1 VRGLRKLSRAYNA
14 SLLVTLVE
22 SRLSLKSSGKAAG
35 VEIVYAKGESRRAQW
50 QFAPRGYEIYAGER
64 RNGDQGWLVFLA
76 VEDRQNPLASFR
88 FQQRKVYLG
97 SPLRAKIPPAR
108 QIVFSYFWRFFRS
121 TA

>member
-35 VEIVYAKGESRRAQW
+35 VEIVYARERVKELDGNLH
-50 QFAPRGYEIYAGER
+50 PVGTEIYAGER